1 MQGKI
6 IDRVDISYIVI
17 PVKQWFGKALS
28 SCERFR
34 YCNGNAMSGIARV
47 TSCVVTCGNGIVRS
61 CLVEQRYRAV

>member
-28 SCERFR
+28 SCEWFR
-34 YCNGNAMSGIARV
+34 YCNGNVMSGIARV
-47 TSCVVTCGNGIVRS
+47 GLGLAVCG
-61 CLVEQRYRAV
+61 

>member
-17 PVKQWFGKALS
+17 PVKQWFRKALS
-28 SCERFR
+28 SCEWFR

-47 TSCVVTCGNGIVRS
+47 KFRGATLGATMV
-61 CLVEQRYRAV
+61 